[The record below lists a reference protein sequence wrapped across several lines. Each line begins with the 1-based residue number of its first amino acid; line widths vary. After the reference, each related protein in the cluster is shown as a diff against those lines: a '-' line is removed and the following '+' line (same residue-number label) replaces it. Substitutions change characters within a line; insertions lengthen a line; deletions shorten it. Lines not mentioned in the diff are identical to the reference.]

1 MARPRNTDRESVKSE
16 RLSLTLTPA
25 LMSGATTL
33 AQIQGTSLSDFV
45 ATLIEHAVKKN
56 APVIEKF
63 NAALDT
69 ALADARA
76 GITLEEGG
84 GSDED

>member
-45 ATLIEHAVKKN
+45 ATLIERAVKKN
-56 APVIEKF
+56 AFVIEKF
-63 NAALDT
+63 DAALST

-84 GSDED
+84 GSDEN

>member
-16 RLSLTLTPA
+16 RVSIALTPA
-25 LMSGATTL
+25 IMSGATTL
-33 AQIQGTSLSDFV
+33 AQIQGTSLNDFV
-45 ATLIEHAVKKN
+45 ATLIERAVKKN

-63 NAALDT
+63 NAALEN

-76 GITLEEGG
+76 GVNLEGDDDAEN
-84 GSDED
+84 